1 MMDKRL
7 HIVIWGTLVVMVAAV
22 IVIVMLVM
30 K

>member
-1 MMDKRL
+1 MDKRL